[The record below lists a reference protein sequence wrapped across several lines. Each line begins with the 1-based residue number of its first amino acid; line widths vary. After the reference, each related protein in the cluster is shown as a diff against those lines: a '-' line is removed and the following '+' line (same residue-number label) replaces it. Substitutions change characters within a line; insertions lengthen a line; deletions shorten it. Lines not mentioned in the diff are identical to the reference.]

1 MNNNINQ
8 TINKVYNKNRVMEL
22 SILDSIVL
30 SFAFS
35 VSMFVVSAS
44 VGNGSYIKYSKG
56 IAQSILMVFFQCL
69 LLYVGVW
76 VASLFSLGELQYD
89 RTIAAGI
96 LILMAIKQ
104 FINIVK
110 KQGVK
115 DAIVVSNM
123 KSIVFLAIAT
133 SMDVFVIGLGLG
145 FLYNPSQLGLVLILT
160 AILGFLVSIM
170 GIFMGRQ
177 KRKIPSKLLLGAK
190 AVLLIEL
197 AIKMFFE

>member
-1 MNNNINQ
+1 
-8 TINKVYNKNRVMEL
+8 
-22 SILDSIVL
+22 
-30 SFAFS
+30 
-35 VSMFVVSAS
+35 
-44 VGNGSYIKYSKG
+44 
-56 IAQSILMVFFQCL
+56 
-69 LLYVGVW
+69 
-76 VASLFSLGELQYD
+76 
-89 RTIAAGI
+89 
-96 LILMAIKQ
+96 MAIKQ

-133 SMDVFVIGLGLG
+133 SMDVFVIGMGLG

-177 KRKIPSKLLLGAK
+177 KRKIPSKLLLVAK

>member
-1 MNNNINQ
+1 
-8 TINKVYNKNRVMEL
+8 MEL

-44 VGNGSYIKYSKG
+44 VGNGSSIKYSKG

-133 SMDVFVIGLGLG
+133 SMDVL
-145 FLYNPSQLGLVLILT
+145 
-160 AILGFLVSIM
+160 
-170 GIFMGRQ
+170 
-177 KRKIPSKLLLGAK
+177 
-190 AVLLIEL
+190 
-197 AIKMFFE
+197 

>member
-1 MNNNINQ
+1 
-8 TINKVYNKNRVMEL
+8 MEL

-44 VGNGSYIKYSKG
+44 VGNGSSIKYSKG
-56 IAQSILMVFFQCL
+56 ITQSILMVFFQCL

-89 RTIAAGI
+89 RTIAVGI

-133 SMDVFVIGLGLG
+133 SMDVFVIGMGLG

>member
-1 MNNNINQ
+1 M
-8 TINKVYNKNRVMEL
+8 
-22 SILDSIVL
+22 
-30 SFAFS
+30 
-35 VSMFVVSAS
+35 
-44 VGNGSYIKYSKG
+44 
-56 IAQSILMVFFQCL
+56 
-69 LLYVGVW
+69 
-76 VASLFSLGELQYD
+76 
-89 RTIAAGI
+89 
-96 LILMAIKQ
+96 
-104 FINIVK
+104 
-110 KQGVK
+110 
-115 DAIVVSNM
+115 VSNM

-133 SMDVFVIGLGLG
+133 SMDVFVIGMGLG